1 MISEGRRDYY
11 AGGLM
16 ILIGS
21 GAAVIGT
28 SYKVGSLTQMGP
40 GFFPVCLGVM
50 MTFMGILIALAASA
64 GAKAGA
70 DIMDAHHAL
79 PSHPDWRGWGCIIG
93 SVFAF
98 IVLAEYA
105 GLAPA
110 TFFCV
115 FIGACGDKD
124 SHVKASALLAGGITL
139 FAIAL
144 FSFVLHVQI
153 PIVRGL

>member
-1 MISEGRRDYY
+1 MISESRRDYY

-16 ILIGS
+16 ILIGG
-21 GAAVIGT
+21 GAAVIGST
-28 SYKVGSLTQMGP
+28 YKVGSLTQMGP

-50 MTFMGILIALAASA
+50 ITFMGVLIALAASV

-79 PSHPDWRGWGCIIG
+79 PAHPDWRGWGCIIG
-93 SVFAF
+93 SVAAF
-98 IVLAEYA
+98 ILLAEYA

-115 FIGACGDKD
+115 FIGACGDND
-124 SHVKASALLAGGITL
+124 SNVKSSALLAGGVTV

-144 FSFVLHVQI
+144 FSFVLQVQI

>member
-1 MISEGRRDYY
+1 MISESRRDYY

-50 MTFMGILIALAASA
+50 LAAMGVLIALAASA
-64 GAKAGA
+64 GAKAGP

-93 SVFAF
+93 SVAAF
-98 IVLAEYA
+98 IILAEYA

-115 FIGACGDKD
+115 FVGASGDND
-124 SHVKASALLAGGITL
+124 SNMKSSALLAGGITI

>member
-1 MISEGRRDYY
+1 MISESRRDYY

-16 ILIGS
+16 FLIGC

-28 SYKVGSLTQMGP
+28 TYKVGSLTQMGP

-50 MTFMGILIALAASA
+50 VAGMGVLIALAASA

-93 SVFAF
+93 SVAAF
-98 IVLAEYA
+98 IILAEYA

-110 TFFCV
+110 TFACV
-115 FIGACGDKD
+115 FIGASGDND
-124 SHVKASALLAGGITL
+124 SSVKASAFLAAGITA
-139 FAIAL
+139 FAILL
-144 FSFVLHVQI
+144 FSYVLHVQI
-153 PIVRGL
+153 PIVKGL

>member
-21 GAAVIGT
+21 GAAVIG
-28 SYKVGSLTQMGP
+28 SGYKVGGLTQMGP
-40 GFFPVCLGVM
+40 GFFPVCLGVLIV
-50 MTFMGILIALAASA
+50 TMGVLIMLAARA
-64 GAKAGA
+64 GAKAGP

-93 SVFAF
+93 SVFSF
-98 IVLAEYA
+98 IVLAEFA

-115 FIGACGDKD
+115 FVGACGDND
-124 SHVKASALLAGGITL
+124 SNWKSSALLSGGITV

-153 PIVRGL
+153 PILRGL

>member
-21 GAAVIGT
+21 GAAVIGST
-28 SYKVGSLTQMGP
+28 YKVGGLTQMGP
-40 GFFPVCLGVM
+40 GFFPVCLGVLIVI
-50 MTFMGILIALAASA
+50 MGVLIMLAARA
-64 GAKAGA
+64 GAKGGP

-98 IVLAEYA
+98 LVLSDYA

-115 FIGACGDKD
+115 FIAASGDND
-124 SHVKASALLAGGITL
+124 SHVKASALLAAGITV
-139 FAIAL
+139 FAILL

-153 PIVRGL
+153 PVLRGL

>member
-21 GAAVIGT
+21 AAAVIGST
-28 SYKVGSLTQMGP
+28 YKVGGLTQMGP

-50 MTFMGILIALAASA
+50 LAAMGVLIALAARA
-64 GAKAGA
+64 GSTGGP

-93 SVFAF
+93 SVAAF
-98 IVLAEYA
+98 IILAEYA

-115 FIGACGDKD
+115 FIGACGDND
-124 SHVKASALLAGGITL
+124 SRVKASALLAGGITI